1 MSFFSRLL
9 GKTDDSPLGYVL
21 EVSDG
26 LRAYGQREIAI
37 AVRLRRRESE
47 EEVRKVLRS
56 FLALVRG
63 FATNGRLVDDGGI
76 TEFGPRGFLDPKV
89 RGVGYGWYGGN
100 PELGIPE
107 DALVGT
113 LLFADEIQLARATSV
128 ARVLTRLGEV
138 TREFPFPLVSDRDRA
153 SVVSRR
159 DGESMLS
166 SVARIVLPSLSVV
179 LENDTVVLSARPGTG
194 PSVAEA
200 FEDLPPGAAFALIC
214 SRAPRADG
222 HLVWTPGQ
230 EGPAAISKPGAAGLA
245 LSGAMLLV
253 ATGQEAD
260 QVLLREDGFALLAR
274 DETWAAVQQALVDG
288 TSYELAAAH
297 GGHGLR
303 VEHLREGQYL
313 PAGGVRNPEEI
324 ELLTP
329 DGQLRAAIE
338 IEVLG
343 DYIKRLIANLPDGGV
358 ELHVELSDSGVELS
372 TSKSL
377 EADVEAAL
385 REVEIPSVRGPVA
398 FVIRRSEPS

>member
-1 MSFFSRLL
+1 
-9 GKTDDSPLGYVL
+9 
-21 EVSDG
+21 
-26 LRAYGQREIAI
+26 
-37 AVRLRRRESE
+37 
-47 EEVRKVLRS
+47 
-56 FLALVRG
+56 
-63 FATNGRLVDDGGI
+63 
-76 TEFGPRGFLDPKV
+76 
-89 RGVGYGWYGGN
+89 
-100 PELGIPE
+100 
-107 DALVGT
+107 
-113 LLFADEIQLARATSV
+113 
-128 ARVLTRLGEV
+128 
-138 TREFPFPLVSDRDRA
+138 
-153 SVVSRR
+153 
-159 DGESMLS
+159 
-166 SVARIVLPSLSVV
+166 
-179 LENDTVVLSARPGTG
+179 
-194 PSVAEA
+194 
-200 FEDLPPGAAFALIC
+200 
-214 SRAPRADG
+214 
-222 HLVWTPGQ
+222 
-230 EGPAAISKPGAAGLA
+230 
-245 LSGAMLLV
+245 MLLV